1 MFRFAGRYSRESR
14 VIITTMG
21 TAANKL
27 ERQNEQARNGE
38 RGVGLLKSSETKTVT
53 VTFRCHRLSL
63 PGGLSLPE
71 AAITIAGTNPNPE
84 P

>member
-1 MFRFAGRYSRESR
+1 MKLLLKR
-14 VIITTMG
+14 VIKCCFHVDDVFASHCYKFI
-21 TAANKL
+21 
-27 ERQNEQARNGE
+27 
-38 RGVGLLKSSETKTVT
+38 VGNCFIQSLVICIFIKGPG
-53 VTFRCHRLSL
+53 RCRRLSL

>member
-1 MFRFAGRYSRESR
+1 MMAVQVCMCFCNSAFNALGDRAFPAADDDVTRDC
-14 VIITTMG
+14 IT
-21 TAANKL
+21 
-27 ERQNEQARNGE
+27 QN
-38 RGVGLLKSSETKTVT
+38 
-53 VTFRCHRLSL
+53 RCHRLSL